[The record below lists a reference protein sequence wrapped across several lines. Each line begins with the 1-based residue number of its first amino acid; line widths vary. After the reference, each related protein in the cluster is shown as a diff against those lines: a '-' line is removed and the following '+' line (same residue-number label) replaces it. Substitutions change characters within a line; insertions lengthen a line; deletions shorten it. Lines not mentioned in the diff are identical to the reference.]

1 MSTQRPAFAL
11 LLLILFGI
19 GGVAAP
25 IAHEIDHSHQKH
37 DAVHLDGSGDYGAVA
52 HEHAS
57 NHGPCLCAVS
67 LAALVSGDV
76 LSAGAMQSV
85 ALGVDAA
92 SIGMDAAVEQPSDRG
107 PPVRLNARA

>member
-37 DAVHLDGSGDYGAVA
+37 EVVHVDEAGDYSAVA

-67 LAALVSGDV
+67 LAALVSGGV
-76 LSAGAMQSV
+76 VFVGPTPSAAADG
-85 ALGVDAA
+85 DAA
-92 SIGMDAAVEQPSDRG
+92 PLWTDAAVEQPSDRG
-107 PPVRLNARA
+107 PPARLNARA